1 MPPAYTFV
9 GDGEPFYAETLQYI
23 ENLKAAGVEAEVDVY
38 PSDLHAFDM
47 LKPNQDISKEAIRK
61 FEEHFEY
68 ALRHYFAENGSATER
83 CLDANE
89 RFWQ

>member
-1 MPPAYTFV
+1 M
-9 GDGEPFYAETLQYI
+9 
-23 ENLKAAGVEAEVDVY
+23 EAEVDVY